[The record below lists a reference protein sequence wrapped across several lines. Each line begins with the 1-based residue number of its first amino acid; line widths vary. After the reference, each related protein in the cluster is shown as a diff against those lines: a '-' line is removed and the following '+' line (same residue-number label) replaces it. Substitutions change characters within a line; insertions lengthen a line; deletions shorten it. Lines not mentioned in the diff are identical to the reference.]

1 MNRYFMGMKR
11 YICLLAALAV
21 FAIGSA
27 TEAAPQPI
35 WLELNQAYLY
45 QAGSS
50 KITRVTVA
58 NPAIADV
65 VVLDKVKLNIIGK
78 ALGSTSLSV
87 WSANGMRQD
96 FVISVCNTDTA
107 TAQFIK
113 QSMGL
118 DGVQVAKVGDK
129 LVLQGTVENQY
140 ELNNALGMAKV
151 YAGEDNIVNLI
162 QMKNPTMV
170 NLSALVIDISGKDAR
185 DLGFKYGVAKEISLD
200 GGVPKI
206 TFGTAGD
213 FYGGMDWQ
221 DYTHHPFQNVDFMIQ
236 ALASQNKIKVLSRPN
251 ITTMSGEEAEIL
263 IGGELPI
270 PTSKDGEISVE
281 WKPYGIK
288 LKIKPQVDQ
297 ESKITS
303 KVEAEVSGIDASV
316 SIPTSAGKI
325 PGLISRKA
333 STMLS
338 VPDGQ
343 TMAIGGLMNS
353 DESKV
358 ITKVPILGDIPII
371 GEFFKHTSTSK
382 DKRELMILITPTI
395 VTNNDPVKGSS
406 KMLEEVENSKRQWQE
421 MEDIY
426 PNDPP
431 TKLSPEK
438 GGLTEAQALAGEGAG
453 PLFKQRDTSQAPS
466 WTAKAEEELR
476 QEAQQAER
484 GNLNG

>member
-1 MNRYFMGMKR
+1 MNRYFMGMKN
-11 YICLLAALAV
+11 YICLLAAWAV
-21 FAIGSA
+21 LAIGSA

-87 WSANGMRQD
+87 WSVNGMRQD

-170 NLSALVIDISGKDAR
+170 NLSALVIDISGKDAS
-185 DLGFKYGVAKEISLD
+185 DLGFKYGVASD
-200 GGVPKI
+200 VSTSNGHTSI

-213 FYGGMDWQ
+213 FYGGKDFY
-221 DYTHHPFQNVDFMIQ
+221 DATHHPFQNVDFMIQ

-316 SIPTSAGKI
+316 SVPTSAGKI

-358 ITKVPILGDIPII
+358 ISKVPI
-371 GEFFKHTSTSK
+371 F
-382 DKRELMILITPTI
+382 
-395 VTNNDPVKGSS
+395 
-406 KMLEEVENSKRQWQE
+406 
-421 MEDIY
+421 
-426 PNDPP
+426 
-431 TKLSPEK
+431 
-438 GGLTEAQALAGEGAG
+438 
-453 PLFKQRDTSQAPS
+453 
-466 WTAKAEEELR
+466 
-476 QEAQQAER
+476 
-484 GNLNG
+484 